1 MPSAAA
7 WPAATGASRRTGT
20 TTTVSARPEDVSLQQ
35 PVMKQQPEENRS
47 GARRPE
53 REGGRDDRPEAEA
66 RGGAVVGERLVGGN
80 RAAKRLVEDHGI
92 N

>member
-1 MPSAAA
+1 MQ
-7 WPAATGASRRTGT
+7 
-20 TTTVSARPEDVSLQQ
+20 L
-35 PVMKQQPEENRS
+35 QPERMQS

>member
-1 MPSAAA
+1 MQ
-7 WPAATGASRRTGT
+7 
-20 TTTVSARPEDVSLQQ
+20 L
-35 PVMKQQPEENRS
+35 QPEENRS

-53 REGGRDDRPEAEA
+53 REGGREARPEAEA

-80 RAAKRLVEDHGI
+80 RAAKRFVEDHGI